1 MELKDIY
8 ELFDRFENS
17 TCRKME
23 LDLNGAHF
31 CLERGGYTEGAMTGA
46 AAYPAV
52 VQNAAMGTGNRSP
65 AVTASKL
72 LESNMASTA
81 TVTAAAEAGEA
92 AASTAVPQT
101 ATSAAEETVS
111 VRAPLV
117 GTFYRAAGPDEEPF
131 VKVGQQV
138 HKGDVVGIIEAM
150 KLMNEVTAPQDGIV
164 DSIPAEDG
172 KMVEYNQILITL
184 K

>member
-8 ELFDRFENS
+8 ELFDRFES
-17 TCRKME
+17 SSCRKLE
-23 LDLNGAHF
+23 LDMNGARL
-31 CLERGGYTEGAMTGA
+31 CLEKGEYAGGA
-46 AAYPAV
+46 AAAGVPVRPAS
-52 VQNAAMGTGNRSP
+52 M
-65 AVTASKL
+65 
-72 LESNMASTA
+72 
-81 TVTAAAEAGEA
+81 EA
-92 AASTAVPQT
+92 AAGAIQNEAAAAAMTE
-101 ATSAAEETVS
+101 AAEETTA

-117 GTFYRAAGPDEEPF
+117 GTFYRAAGPEEEPF
-131 VKVGQQV
+131 VREGQKV

>member
-8 ELFDRFENS
+8 DLFDRFES
-17 TCRKME
+17 SSCRKME
-23 LDLNGAHF
+23 LDMNGAHL
-31 CLERGGYTEGAMTGA
+31 CLEKGEYNGGTVATSVPVHPASMEA
-46 AAYPAV
+46 AAKEIQNVAAPA
-52 VQNAAMGTGNRSP
+52 
-65 AVTASKL
+65 
-72 LESNMASTA
+72 A
-81 TVTAAAEAGEA
+81 TVTEASEDTIA
-92 AASTAVPQT
+92 
-101 ATSAAEETVS
+101 

-131 VKVGQQV
+131 VKEGQKI

-164 DSIPAEDG
+164 DSIAAEDG

>member
-8 ELFDRFENS
+8 ELFDRFES
-17 TCRKME
+17 SSCRKME
-23 LDLNGAHF
+23 LDMNGAHL
-31 CLERGGYTEGAMTGA
+31 CLEKGDYAGGVVA
-46 AAYPAV
+46 AAAPV
-52 VQNAAMGTGNRSP
+52 RPVFIETAANEINNG
-65 AVTASKL
+65 ASD
-72 LESNMASTA
+72 AAA
-81 TVTAAAEAGEA
+81 TVTEA
-92 AASTAVPQT
+92 AKETA
-101 ATSAAEETVS
+101 A

-117 GTFYRAAGPDEEPF
+117 GTFYRAAGPEEESF

-164 DSIPAEDG
+164 DSILAEDG
-172 KMVEYNQILITL
+172 RMVEYNQILITL